1 MLAIIVSWRVGE
13 DESDNQ
19 NFIKNKQYMHV
30 KESRL
35 FVVMARVQLNKKS
48 LEDSVTI
55 STKGREHSLGALL

>member
-1 MLAIIVSWRVGE
+1 MGE

-19 NFIKNKQYMHV
+19 NFINNKQYMHV

>member
-1 MLAIIVSWRVGE
+1 MGE

-35 FVVMARVQLNKKS
+35 FVVMARVQLYEKS
-48 LEDSVTI
+48 LEDSVAI